1 MAPVYGGV
9 VTIAVTVTPVPH
21 DIYDF
26 EWRWWQAP
34 AVKTKLWTTE
44 KEYGEFKISKS
55 TYSVTFPSTATS
67 KDADRAILRSIYFVR
82 NEKK

>member
-44 KEYGEFKISKS
+44 KEYLHQVLSGQC
-55 TYSVTFPSTATS
+55 
-67 KDADRAILRSIYFVR
+67 DRRRAV
-82 NEKK
+82 